1 MRYVAFPALLLA
13 IGCYGESI
21 RPPEEP
27 ALEPGPE
34 GTEIDTPIGRAPR
47 TAELD
52 TDRTRPIAK
61 SVEWPN
67 LGTEEGDS
75 YLEDAVVVDE
85 IFRHSAGGDYG
96 VRVRL
101 RNTTKQLLSVEYL
114 IRFTDRRGASFLG
127 HTGGGGPGERWTGL
141 VLEPFGTAVA
151 ADFARAIGAEGFRLF
166 VRKAGS
172 KTEGLPD
179 DPAGKEERRRKREE
193 AEARSSR

>member
-1 MRYVAFPALLLA
+1 MRRYALFAFVLA
-13 IGCYGESI
+13 VGCYGESVH
-21 RPPEEP
+21 PPQEP

-34 GTEIDTPIGRAPR
+34 GTEIETPIGRAPR
-47 TAELD
+47 TGELD

-67 LGTEEGDS
+67 LGTEEGDT
-75 YLEDAVVVDE
+75 YLEDAILVDE

-101 RNTTKQLLSVEYL
+101 KNATPELLRVEYL
-114 IRFTDRRGASFLG
+114 IRFTDRRGAPFWG
-127 HTGGGGPGERWTGL
+127 HGGGGGAGERWTPL
-141 VLEPFGTAVA
+141 VLEPFGTATA
-151 ADFARAIGAEGFRLF
+151 ADFARAIGAEGFRLY

-179 DPAGKEERRRKREE
+179 DPAGREERRRKREE
-193 AEARSSR
+193 AEARAR

>member
-1 MRYVAFPALLLA
+1 MRHVALPALVLA
-13 IGCYGESI
+13 IGCYGESV

-27 ALEPGPE
+27 AAEPGPE
-34 GTEIDTPIGRAPR
+34 GTEIEMPIGRTPR

-101 RNTTKQLLSVEYL
+101 KNATPQLLRIEYL
-114 IRFTDRRGASFLG
+114 IRFTDRRGASLLG

-141 VLEPFGTAVA
+141 VLEPFGTATA

-193 AEARSSR
+193 AEARSSP

>member
-1 MRYVAFPALLLA
+1 MHRYGFFAFILA
-13 IGCYGESI
+13 AGCYGESVH
-21 RPPEEP
+21 PPQEP

-34 GTEIDTPIGRAPR
+34 GTDLEMPLGRTPR
-47 TAELD
+47 TGELD

-67 LGTEEGDS
+67 LGTEQGDT
-75 YLEDAVVVDE
+75 YLEDAILVEE

-101 RNTTKQLLSVEYL
+101 KNATRELLRVEYM
-114 IRFTDRRGASFLG
+114 IRFVDRRGVPFLG
-127 HTGGGGPGERWTGL
+127 HVSSGGPGERWTPL
-141 VLEPFGTAVA
+141 VLEPFGTATA
-151 ADFARAIGAEGFRLF
+151 ADFARAIGAEGFRLY

-179 DPAGKEERRRKREE
+179 DPAGKEARRRKREE
-193 AEARSSR
+193 AEARAR